1 MKKVYSKLTI
11 QVVNLN
17 HRAPLLGSSGGGE
30 ESKSRQAPTDD
41 VQDYNGWLQ

>member
-17 HRAPLLGSSGGGE
+17 HRAPLLLGGSGDP
-30 ESKSRQAPTDD
+30 SKSRQAPTDD

>member
-17 HRAPLLGSSGGGE
+17 HHAPLLGSSGGE

>member
-17 HRAPLLGSSGGGE
+17 HRAPLLGTSGE
-30 ESKSRQAPTDD
+30 KSRQAPTDD
-41 VQDYNGWLQ
+41 VQDYDGWLQ